1 MLYLSR
7 TGCQWRALPSGFPKL
22 LTVHAHFAI
31 WSEPRKGGSLL
42 EQALKNQVGA
52 ARERLGRNAS
62 SAFMIV
68 YAQSVKNADTANL
81 KGYDA
86 DKNVSG
92 TKRHAHIAAVICS
105 APPLH

>member
-1 MLYLSR
+1 MLYLLR

-22 LTVHAHFAI
+22 LTAHAYFAI

-52 ARERLGRNAS
+52 VRERLGRNAS

-68 YAQSVKNADTANL
+68 YAQSIKNADTANL

-92 TKRHAHIAAVICS
+92 TKRHAHIASVICS